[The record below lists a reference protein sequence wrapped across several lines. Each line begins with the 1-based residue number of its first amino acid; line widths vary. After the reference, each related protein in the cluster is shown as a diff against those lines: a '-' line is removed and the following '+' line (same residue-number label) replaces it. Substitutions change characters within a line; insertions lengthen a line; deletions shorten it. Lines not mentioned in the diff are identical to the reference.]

1 LHPDRKTEPLI
12 DTAVAEQA
20 GTAAVA
26 EEEAETQEVR
36 WGEVTVE
43 KTAEVG
49 TTVEVSRKATLEAT
63 AEAGTTA
70 VVGTAAEE
78 AGVQEVCRRR
88 TEEVIRKAQQELPQE
103 RTH

>member
-1 LHPDRKTEPLI
+1 MYPERKTESLI
-12 DTAVAEQA
+12 GTAVAEQA

-43 KTAEVG
+43 KTA
-49 TTVEVSRKATLEAT
+49 EVSRKATLEAT

-88 TEEVIRKAQQELPQE
+88 TEEVSRKAQQELPQE